1 MNYGYYWLSPWDS
14 GKAMQQMMFG
24 DLEIPSAGRVRWLW
38 PGTAVGSSADHRWEP
53 NSTENFS
60 CFIEKHLKNQKTKPR
75 ANKKQDQKKH
85 TTDKKTQKKQRN
97 TQVLLLLL
105 FIYFFWWFFL
115 SGCFL
120 VIYYYIFFLLKS
132 IFSVETGALNLGFLK
147 YFGGTPIAGW
157 FHGKSDENGWFGGTA
172 MDWKHM

>member
-75 ANKKQDQKKH
+75 ANKKQDQKKTH
-85 TTDKKTQKKQRN
+85 HQQKNTKKKEEHPGFAFIIIY
-97 TQVLLLLL
+97 L
-105 FIYFFWWFFL
+105 F
-115 SGCFL
+115 FL
-120 VIYYYIFFLLKS
+120 VILPVGLFFGYLLLYIFFC
-132 IFSVETGALNLGFLK
+132 
-147 YFGGTPIAGW
+147 
-157 FHGKSDENGWFGGTA
+157 
-172 MDWKHM
+172 

>member
-85 TTDKKTQKKQRN
+85 TTDKKTQKKQRT
-97 TQVLLLLL
+97 TQVLRLLL
-105 FIYFFWWFFL
+105 FIYLFWWFFL

-120 VIYYYIFFLLKS
+120 VIYYYIFFFAKINFLCWNRGLKS
-132 IFSVETGALNLGFLK
+132 GVSWNILGV
-147 YFGGTPIAGW
+147 PQ
-157 FHGKSDENGWFGGTA
+157 
-172 MDWKHM
+172 